1 MKAVVLC
8 AGIGSRLG
16 SLTTQVPKVMLPLNG
31 HPLLSYIL
39 AVIKKSSINEVAI
52 NLHSHPQK
60 IRDFLGDGS
69 RFGLKIQYSFETEL
83 LGTAGALWQL
93 RDWLKNE
100 EDFLVFYGDILTNQD
115 LQPLID
121 CHRQQ
126 RCFATL
132 LVHQRFFSNSIVEL
146 DCRGRISGF
155 VERPNE
161 HHAFLYA
168 NSNSNTWVN
177 SAIQV
182 LSRRALKNIGDNR
195 AVDLP
200 RDLYVPMVDKEKLFG
215 VPLTGQRVAIDSPQR
230 YAEACELVRHSSFRP
245 IGENR

>member
-8 AGIGSRLG
+8 AGIGTRLG
-16 SLTTQVPKVMLPLNG
+16 PLTAHVPKVMLPLNG

-39 AVIKKSSINEVAI
+39 GLIKENGIIEVAI

-60 IRDFLGDGS
+60 IRDFLADGS
-69 RFGLKIQYSFETEL
+69 RFGLKIQYSFEAEL

-121 CHRQQ
+121 CHRRQKS
-126 RCFATL
+126 FATL
-132 LVHQRFFSNSIVEL
+132 LVHQRFFSNSIVQL
-146 DCRGRISGF
+146 DDLGRILGF
-155 VERPNE
+155 AERPNV
-161 HHAFLYA
+161 H
-168 NSNSNTWVN
+168 NSVLQSNSVSNTWVN

-182 LSRRALKNIGDNR
+182 LSQRALGIIGEYR

-200 RDLYVPMVDKEKLFG
+200 RDLYVPMVDKEKLFA

-230 YAEACELVRHSSFRP
+230 YMEACELVRQTSFRP
-245 IGENR
+245 IEE